1 MITERATASRG
12 WDIDPSHSSVAFT
25 VTHLMISKVRG
36 SFREYSGRLVVPVRG
51 RLPVS
56 IEVSITASSID
67 THDNQRDAHL
77 RSADFLDVERYPII
91 SFKSTSAAE
100 TLDRQAGRRDFTID
114 GVLTMH
120 GVSRNVVL
128 SGTFQ
133 GTAFDMFEVE
143 RISYEAHCSVSRKDF
158 GLTWNQ
164 NLGTGGILVGDIVD
178 ISLDIQAIAEQL
190 NDSEEPDAN

>member
-36 SFREYSGRLVVPVRG
+36 SFREYSGRLVVPDGG
-51 RLPVS
+51 RLPAS

-67 THDNQRDAHL
+67 TNDVQRDAHL
-77 RSADFLDVERYPII
+77 RSADFLDVERYPTI
-91 SFKSTSAAE
+91 SFKSTSAAKARE
-100 TLDRQAGRRDFTID
+100 HQAGSSDFTID
-114 GVLTMH
+114 GELTMH

-128 SGTFQ
+128 SGAFQ
-133 GTAFDMFEVE
+133 GTTFDMFEVE
-143 RISYEAHCSVSRKDF
+143 RIGYEAHCRVSRKDF

-164 NLGTGGILVGDIVD
+164 DLGTGGFLIGDTVD
-178 ISLDIQAIAEQL
+178 IFLNIEAIAEHL
-190 NDSEEPDAN
+190 NDSEQPDAN